1 MTAQKINAERIVL
14 LGWSRAILLQMAHPL
29 IAAGGVEHSH
39 FRAGAMATGARLRST
54 VRSMLALTFGD
65 AATHGRAI
73 AAIRA
78 IHDRVNGRLRRTV
91 GPFAAGTPYSANDP
105 ALLLWVHATLL
116 DSVVL
121 AYDSMVAPLSAGERD
136 AYCRDA
142 APIAVELGAPA
153 DEAPTSWASL
163 QQYLADE
170 FASGRITVGDDARVV
185 AQAVLY
191 PPLPALTGPVAS
203 VNRLVTAGWL
213 PDRLRGEYR
222 LAWNGGRARQLALT
236 VRWLRTLRRLCPDF
250 ASHWA
255 PARA

>member
-1 MTAQKINAERIVL
+1 MIARQINAERIVL

-29 IAAGGVEHSH
+29 IAAGVVEHSH
-39 FRAGAMATGARLRST
+39 FRAGAAATAARLRST

-65 AATHGRAI
+65 PAAHARAV

-78 IHDRVNGRLRRTV
+78 IHDRVNGRLRRDV

-121 AYDSMVAPLSAGERD
+121 AYDALVKPLGPGDRD

-142 APIAVELGAPA
+142 APIAVELGAR
-153 DEAPTSWASL
+153 EVPTTWASL
-163 QQYLADE
+163 QGYLAEE

-185 AQAVLY
+185 ARAVLY
-191 PPLPALTGPVAS
+191 PAMAALTGPLAS

-213 PDRLRGEYR
+213 PDRIRGDYR
-222 LAWNGGRARQLALT
+222 LAWNPGRARQLAMV
-236 VRWLRTLRRLCPDF
+236 VRWLRTLRRFSPDGV
-250 ASHWA
+250 
-255 PARA
+255 ARWRVALD